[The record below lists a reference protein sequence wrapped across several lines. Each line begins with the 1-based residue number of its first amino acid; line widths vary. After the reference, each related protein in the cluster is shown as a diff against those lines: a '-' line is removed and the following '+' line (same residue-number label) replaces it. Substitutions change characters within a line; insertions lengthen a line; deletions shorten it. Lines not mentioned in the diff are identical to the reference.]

1 MVMAVSNCTK
11 MAVPNCTTLPS
22 LLINFLQ
29 STIYY
34 SLFTLYE
41 FIALSLKR
49 LYIAILVVFAF
60 YYLQYTIYYLQF
72 IIYIVE
78 VFKGMELKPSF
89 HLQNQPWIC

>member
-1 MVMAVSNCTK
+1 MVMAVS
-11 MAVPNCTTLPS
+11 NCTTLPS

-72 IIYIVE
+72 IIHY
-78 VFKGMELKPSF
+78 LHCRSF
-89 HLQNQPWIC
+89 RKATISIA